1 MSDEFTLSI
10 PVRFRDIDRLNHVNN
25 AVYSTYLE
33 EARFA
38 YLESVLGIDI
48 TEFEL
53 VIVNLE
59 LSFARPISLDDDL
72 EVAVSVI
79 ELGET
84 SWTMEYEFRVDEEV
98 VATGETTNVHFD
110 PETEQPEALPDEI
123 RDPILEHESLEE
135 DGRTTHSRDRGGRI

>member
-1 MSDEFTLSI
+1 MSDEFTLTI

-38 YLESVLGIDI
+38 YLESVLDVDV

-72 EVAVSVI
+72 EVTVSVTD
-79 ELGET
+79 LGET
-84 SWTMEYEFRVDEEV
+84 SWTMEYEFRVDGAV
-98 VATGETTNVHFD
+98 AATGETTNVHFD
-110 PETEQPEALPDEI
+110 PETEQPKPLPAEIREPLLERESGLEPEALEG
-123 RDPILEHESLEE
+123 S
-135 DGRTTHSRDRGGRI
+135 GS

>member
-38 YLESVLGIDI
+38 YLESVLGVDI

-59 LSFARPISLDDDL
+59 LSFARPISLDDEL
-72 EVAVSVI
+72 EVAVSI
-79 ELGET
+79 TELGET
-84 SWTMEYEFRVDEEV
+84 SWTMTYEFRVDGDV

-110 PETEQPEALPDEI
+110 PESDRPEPLPDEI
-123 RDPILEHESLEE
+123 REPILEHESLE
-135 DGRTTHSRDRGGRI
+135 

>member
-38 YLESVLGIDI
+38 YLESVLDVDV

-72 EVAVSVI
+72 EVAVSVTD
-79 ELGET
+79 LGET
-84 SWTMEYEFRVDEEV
+84 SWTMDYEFRVDGTV

-110 PETEQPEALPDEI
+110 PETEQPKPLPVEI
-123 RDPILEHESLEE
+123 REPLLERESGLEPE
-135 DGRTTHSRDRGGRI
+135 PLEGSDS

>member
-38 YLESVLGIDI
+38 YLESVLDVDI

-59 LSFARPISLDDDL
+59 LSFARPISLDDEL
-72 EVAVSVI
+72 EVAVSI
-79 ELGET
+79 TELGET
-84 SWTMEYEFRVDEEV
+84 SWTMTYEFRVDGDV
-98 VATGETTNVHFD
+98 VATGKTTNVHFD
-110 PETEQPEALPDEI
+110 PESEQPEPLPDEI
-123 RDPILEHESLEE
+123 REPILEHESLE
-135 DGRTTHSRDRGGRI
+135 